1 MRHSWRSLSICGG
14 RNGTAPAN
22 AGTSAWSERRWSGNL
37 LPSFQS
43 NIMANGLSSAS
54 SVFRS
59 FHLSMP
65 VDRLVVYT
73 AIWPNEQANAEGS
86 HPISSQNLSIMASH
100 FIPSEDNGLKVMTAL
115 ILAHFLRCGQN
126 QCGSYLQR
134 VFFGGGVSL
143 QSHGSWVQNL
153 ITVQIAFHHFC
164 VCQTCVC
171 PHVCSSHSNLCGR

>member
-1 MRHSWRSLSICGG
+1 
-14 RNGTAPAN
+14 
-22 AGTSAWSERRWSGNL
+22 
-37 LPSFQS
+37 
-43 NIMANGLSSAS
+43 
-54 SVFRS
+54 
-59 FHLSMP
+59 
-65 VDRLVVYT
+65 
-73 AIWPNEQANAEGS
+73 
-86 HPISSQNLSIMASH
+86 LSIMASH